1 MPPICTRSLAATT
14 YWQAKMAS
22 VPSPLVSVFGDLE
35 AWTIQMLFL
44 HKPTFTPIGFQMA
57 KIQHF
62 FYSEVFFWCQKDKVR
77 KIIFLLIGIQQK
89 SISKTIV
96 CLGVAQSLVVIFNSQ
111 AIEHFSILVFYS
123 IVHFVRRK
131 RVLGK
136 AYNTIQNTILWT
148 TLCQLLQRMAQLS
161 PTYQHTLAST
171 RQNKHI

>member
-1 MPPICTRSLAATT
+1 MKKSIELVLLVLYASGIAKRLTKIETCWTLSYASNMHTLPCSNYILTSKDGISTQSFGFCFWRFRSVDYTNA
-14 YWQAKMAS
+14 
-22 VPSPLVSVFGDLE
+22 F
-35 AWTIQMLFL
+35 FL

-89 SISKTIV
+89 SISKTIE

-111 AIEHFSILVFYS
+111 AIEHFSILGFYS

-131 RVLGK
+131 RVFGK
-136 AYNTIQNTILWT
+136 GI
-148 TLCQLLQRMAQLS
+148 
-161 PTYQHTLAST
+161 
-171 RQNKHI
+171 